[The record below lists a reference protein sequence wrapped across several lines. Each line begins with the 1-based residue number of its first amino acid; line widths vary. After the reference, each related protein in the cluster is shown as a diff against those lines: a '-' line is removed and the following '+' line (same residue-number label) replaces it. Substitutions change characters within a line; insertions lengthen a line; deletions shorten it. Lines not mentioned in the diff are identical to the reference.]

1 MVAKVIQKYY
11 NEFVLKEVK
20 KMTYKIKVK
29 NLNKLRKNIL
39 IQGLTVKEFAK
50 ETEINYGYLIS
61 ILNGK
66 RTPSPKLAKQISQK
80 LNKNVDDIFFI

>member
-1 MVAKVIQKYY
+1 MQKYY

>member
-1 MVAKVIQKYY
+1 
-11 NEFVLKEVK
+11 
-20 KMTYKIKVK
+20 MTYKIKVK

>member
-1 MVAKVIQKYY
+1 
-11 NEFVLKEVK
+11 
-20 KMTYKIKVK
+20 MTYKIKVK

-66 RTPSPKLAKQISQK
+66 RTPSPKLAKRISQK

>member
-1 MVAKVIQKYY
+1 MQKYY

-66 RTPSPKLAKQISQK
+66 RTPSPKLAKRISQK

>member
-1 MVAKVIQKYY
+1 MVAKVMQKHY

>member
-1 MVAKVIQKYY
+1 
-11 NEFVLKEVK
+11 
-20 KMTYKIKVK
+20 MTYKIKVK

-66 RTPSPKLAKQISQK
+66 RTPSPKLAKRISQK
-80 LNKNVDDIFFI
+80 LNKNVDDIFLFSFGCKSKPKKGMVLLWK